1 VQLRLYIGLMFLAVS
16 LVACN
21 GSKCA
26 DPHLLTGSWASKNGK
41 VSLEL
46 QSDGYQFHLL
56 TSAGDQHASDEWTVD
71 PGYGTCMVTLSKF
84 PFSARQ
90 LQAAAGVSVSPRVPN
105 IDEERPHFQGL
116 ALDYRSAPPSL
127 TLGAAP
133 EEVALTF
140 IRDTSK

>member
-1 VQLRLYIGLMFLAVS
+1 MQLRLYIGLIFLAVF
-16 LVACN
+16 LVACD

-26 DPHLLTGSWASKNGK
+26 DPHLLTGFWASKNGM

-46 QSDGYQFHLL
+46 QSGGYQFHLQ
-56 TSAGDQHASDEWTVD
+56 TSAGGQNASGEWMVD

-90 LQAAAGVSVSPRVPN
+90 LQAAAGVSISPRVPN
-105 IDEERPHFQGL
+105 VDEERPHFQGL
-116 ALDYRSAPPSL
+116 ALDYRSTPPLL
-127 TLGAAP
+127 TVGAAS

-140 IRDTSK
+140 IRDATK